1 MKVGWAATWEVL
13 VQTRSAGKELQKD
26 LRFVPGYR
34 SDMKLTDTH
43 VGKMILTPQCDGSKR
58 ISSTK
63 EQEQDP
69 YPKNITSVL
78 RKGQE

>member
-13 VQTRSAGKELQKD
+13 VQTKSAGKELQKD

-43 VGKMILTPQCDGSKR
+43 VGKMILTPQCDGSKC

-63 EQEQDP
+63 EQDP